1 MDREEAKKLASSLF
15 KVAHYGEERELNA
28 SENEKRIY
36 EILIKK
42 IPEDIREKCLFVR
55 VSDQYVTIKAGEAW
69 DFFRFK
75 FTPRVQWIM
84 CPIAEAGQKKHR
96 FDDRD
101 DYEEMVHELDDLI
114 EKSIEIYR
122 RFN

>member
-1 MDREEAKKLASSLF
+1 MDREEAKKLAASLF

-36 EILIKK
+36 EILIEK
-42 IPEDIREKCLFVR
+42 IPEDIREKCRFVR
-55 VSDQYVTIKAGEAW
+55 VSDQYVTIKAGDW

-101 DYEEMVHELDDLI
+101 DFEEMVHELDDLI
-114 EKSIEIYR
+114 EESIETYR